1 MKARNR
7 IYKWLIA
14 LWLLMSCQPAL
25 CAFQSATPPAAWGTR
40 PTLSTDREMAYQFR
54 STSAYTLTT
63 NTSVYAPGTSSPYG
77 NTVKRARK
85 GGIDDEEDPED
96 PGGDPQGY
104 IDTPIGSP
112 LVLLLMA
119 VLYLFYAKRKKI
131 QEKFAYSKKKQ

>member
-1 MKARNR
+1 
-7 IYKWLIA
+7 
-14 LWLLMSCQPAL
+14 
-25 CAFQSATPPAAWGTR
+25 
-40 PTLSTDREMAYQFR
+40 MAYQFR

-85 GGIDDEEDPED
+85 GGIDDEEDP
-96 PGGDPQGY
+96 GGDGTEIGQIP
-104 IDTPIGSP
+104 TPIGSP

-119 VLYLFYAKRKKI
+119 VLYIFYAKRKKI

>member
-25 CAFQSATPPAAWGTR
+25 CAFQSATPPAAWGTT
-40 PTLSTDREMAYQFR
+40 PTLSMDREMAYQFR

-63 NTSVYAPGTSSPYG
+63 NTTVYAPGTSSPYG

-85 GGIDDEEDPED
+85 GIDDEEEDPE
-96 PGGDPQGY
+96 GDPQGY
-104 IDTPIGSP
+104 IDTPVGEPTI
-112 LVLLLMA
+112 
-119 VLYLFYAKRKKI
+119 LFL
-131 QEKFAYSKKKQ
+131 FAFAFFGFKYYRRRNA

>member
-25 CAFQSATPPAAWGTR
+25 CAFQSATPPAAWGTT
-40 PTLSTDREMAYQFR
+40 PTLSMDREMAYQFR

-63 NTSVYAPGTSSPYG
+63 NTTVYAPGTSSPYG

-85 GGIDDEEDPED
+85 GGIDDEEDP
-96 PGGDPQGY
+96 GGDGTEIGQIP
-104 IDTPIGSP
+104 TPIGSP

-119 VLYLFYAKRKKI
+119 VLYIFYAKRKKI

>member
-25 CAFQSATPPAAWGTR
+25 CAFQSATPPAAWGTT
-40 PTLSTDREMAYQFR
+40 PTLSRDREMAYQFR

-85 GGIDDEEDPED
+85 GDIDDEEDDPE
-96 PGGDPQGY
+96 GDPQGY
-104 IDTPIGSP
+104 IDTPVGEP
-112 LVLLLMA
+112 WVLVLMA
-119 VLYLFYAKRKKI
+119 LVFLIAKNS
-131 QEKFAYSKKKQ
+131 KFRCKNAQKE

>member
-25 CAFQSATPPAAWGTR
+25 CAFQSATPPAAWRTT
-40 PTLSTDREMAYQFR
+40 PTLSMDREMAYQFR

-85 GGIDDEEDPED
+85 GDIDDEEDPE
-96 PGGDPQGY
+96 GDPQGY
-104 IDTPIGSP
+104 IDTAESNR
-112 LVLLLMA
+112 VS
-119 VLYLFYAKRKKI
+119 KI
-131 QEKFAYSKKKQ
+131 LKEGHVYIIRDGHIYTMLGQKVR

>member
-25 CAFQSATPPAAWGTR
+25 CAFQSATPPAAWGTT
-40 PTLSTDREMAYQFR
+40 PTLSMDREMAYQFR
-54 STSAYTLTT
+54 STSAQTLTT
-63 NTSVYAPGTSSPYG
+63 NTTVYAPGTSSPYG

-85 GGIDDEEDPED
+85 GIDDEEDPED
-96 PGGDPQGY
+96 PGGDPTGY
-104 IDTPIGSP
+104 IDTPVGEP
-112 LVLLLMA
+112 WVLVLMA
-119 VLYLFYAKRKKI
+119 ILYLFYAKRKKI

>member
-25 CAFQSATPPAAWGTR
+25 CAFQSATPPAAWGTT
-40 PTLSTDREMAYQFR
+40 PTLSMDREMAYQFR

-63 NTSVYAPGTSSPYG
+63 NTTVYAPGTSSPYG

-85 GGIDDEEDPED
+85 GIDDEEEDPE
-96 PGGDPQGY
+96 GDPQGY
-104 IDTPIGSP
+104 IDTPVGEP
-112 LVLLLMA
+112 LILI
-119 VLYLFYAKRKKI
+119 LFA
-131 QEKFAYSKKKQ
+131 FAFFGFKYYRRRNA

>member
-25 CAFQSATPPAAWGTR
+25 CAFQSATPPAAWGTT
-40 PTLSTDREMAYQFR
+40 PTLSMDREMAYQFR

-63 NTSVYAPGTSSPYG
+63 KTTVYAPGTSSPYG

-85 GGIDDEEDPED
+85 GMDDEEDPE
-96 PGGDPQGY
+96 GEEVGVV
-104 IDTPIGSP
+104 DTPVGEP
-112 LVLLLMA
+112 LILI
-119 VLYLFYAKRKKI
+119 LFA
-131 QEKFAYSKKKQ
+131 FAFFGFKYYRRRNA